1 MDTSDLTSRGYGA
14 VLWEPDQQT
23 VHDARI
29 TRFMR
34 WLAVHIPGPI
44 PGRGHDFGGYADLW
58 QWSVTEPGSFWAA
71 VWDYFE
77 VLGHR
82 DPGPV
87 LTGEVMPDVQWF
99 TGTTLNYARNALRTA
114 WTDPDRTAI
123 IFDSE
128 RTRAGRLTYAQLAQ
142 QVARVAR
149 GLRALGVR
157 RGDRVAALLPN
168 VPEAVIGLL
177 ATASIGAIWSS
188 CSPDF
193 GARSVIDRFAQIEPT
208 VLIAGDGYWYGGK
221 EFSRAQMVDD
231 VVAALPG
238 LSAVVLVDLI
248 EAAGG
253 FPDRFI
259 RWDNLGAEAES
270 EQGQRE
276 PEFEEVP
283 FEHPLW
289 VVYSSGTTGLPKPIM
304 HGHGGIVLEHL
315 KALAFHQD
323 LRPGDVFTWYTTT
336 GWMMWN
342 YLAGGLLA
350 GLTIVL
356 YDGSATY
363 PDTGRLWRLAAEH
376 GVTYLGVG
384 APYLVACMKAGL
396 RPGDEADLSALR
408 AIGSTGSPLPP
419 EAFGWVYDRV
429 SKDLLLGS
437 FSGGTD
443 LCTGFV
449 GPCPLLPVRA
459 GIISGRCLGAEVE
472 AYDDDGQPVIGQ
484 VGELVIT
491 QPMPSMPVGFW
502 NDPGGARYR
511 ESYFDVYPGIWRH
524 GDWIELLPDGGCVI
538 YGRSDATLNRGGV
551 RMGTSEFYR
560 VVEGFGEV
568 GDSLVVDTGR
578 LGAEGRLILYVVPA
592 AGCELDDDLAAR
604 LRAALRSQ
612 LSPRHVPDEI
622 HQVPG
627 IPRTLS
633 GKKLEVPVRKIL
645 LGTEPE
651 RAADPNALANPEV
664 LAYFGGFRGVAPPGQ
679 HSVTH
684 PHPRQLLSETT
695 SSQWGD
701 GVVAGPC
708 PSGGS
713 GGSSPRAMPLREG
726 LGGSASGPCPSGG
739 VRGGLGGSSPRASTA
754 QNHKGVDSGRD
765 AGQRRSRDQGSPAG
779 QGGRGLGGQPR
790 AGPRHAGR
798 RRRRPVLPA
807 RLLPPGGHR
816 GPALA
821 LAAGGGGAG
830 PRPDRPAPAAGPG
843 ADPGPGAGTRA
854 SGPGHPGQP
863 GGGHRHRRHAV
874 PGRLGHDPAEP
885 PPGRDLAARAPAVAG
900 APGRD
905 RRAA

>member
-23 VHDARI
+23 VRDARI
-29 TRFMR
+29 SHFMR
-34 WLAVHIPGPI
+34 WLEDRHVLYPGS
-44 PGRGHDFGGYADLW
+44 YEDLW
-58 QWSVTEPGSFWAA
+58 RWSVSDPGAFWAA
-71 VWDYFE
+71 VWSYFD
-77 VLGHR
+77 VLGDR
-82 DPGPV
+82 GPGPV

-99 TGTTLNYARNALRTA
+99 TGATLNYARNALRTA
-114 WTDPDRTAI
+114 WTDPGRTAI

-128 RTRAGRLTYAQLAQ
+128 RTRAGHLSYAQLAH

-168 VPEAVIGLL
+168 VPEAIIGLL

-221 EFSRAQMVDD
+221 EFSRAGMVNE

-238 LSAVVLVDLI
+238 LSAVVVVDLI
-248 EAAGG
+248 AAADT
-253 FPDRFI
+253 PSVRFT
-259 RWDNLGAEAES
+259 RWDDLGPESPDSADSAES
-270 EQGQRE
+270 EHRE

-283 FEHPLW
+283 FDHPLW

-363 PDTGRLWRLAAEH
+363 PATDRLWQLAAEH

-396 RPGDEADLSALR
+396 RPGDKADLSALR

-419 EAFGWVYDRV
+419 EAFGWVYERV
-429 SKDLLLGS
+429 KKDLLLGS

-472 AYDDDGQPVIGQ
+472 AYDDDGQPVTGQ

-511 ESYFDVYPGIWRH
+511 ESYFDTYPGVWRH

-560 VVEGFGEV
+560 VVESFPEIA
-568 GDSLVVDTGR
+568 DSLVVDTGR
-578 LGAEGRLILYVVPA
+578 LGAEGRLILYVMPA

-612 LSPRHVPDEI
+612 LSPRHIPDEI

-645 LGTEPE
+645 LGAQPE
-651 RAADPNALANPEV
+651 RAADANALANPEV
-664 LAYFGGFRGVAPPGQ
+664 LAYYAPPPA
-679 HSVTH
+679 SD
-684 PHPRQLLSETT
+684 PPQLL
-695 SSQWGD
+695 
-701 GVVAGPC
+701 
-708 PSGGS
+708 
-713 GGSSPRAMPLREG
+713 
-726 LGGSASGPCPSGG
+726 
-739 VRGGLGGSSPRASTA
+739 
-754 QNHKGVDSGRD
+754 
-765 AGQRRSRDQGSPAG
+765 
-779 QGGRGLGGQPR
+779 
-790 AGPRHAGR
+790 
-798 RRRRPVLPA
+798 
-807 RLLPPGGHR
+807 
-816 GPALA
+816 
-821 LAAGGGGAG
+821 
-830 PRPDRPAPAAGPG
+830 
-843 ADPGPGAGTRA
+843 
-854 SGPGHPGQP
+854 
-863 GGGHRHRRHAV
+863 
-874 PGRLGHDPAEP
+874 
-885 PPGRDLAARAPAVAG
+885 
-900 APGRD
+900 
-905 RRAA
+905 

>member
-1 MDTSDLTSRGYGA
+1 MDTTDLTSRGYGA

-23 VHDARI
+23 VHDARV
-29 TRFMR
+29 TRFIR
-34 WLAVHIPGPI
+34 WLG
-44 PGRGHDFGGYADLW
+44 GRGHDFGGYADLW
-58 QWSVTEPGSFWAA
+58 QWSVTDPASFWAA

-82 DPGPV
+82 GPGPV

-99 TGTTLNYARNALRTA
+99 TGATLNYARNALRTA

-123 IFDSE
+123 IFESE
-128 RTRAGRLTYAQLAQ
+128 RDRGGSLSYSELASE
-142 QVARVAR
+142 VARVAR
-149 GLRALGVR
+149 GLRALGVG

-168 VPEAVIGLL
+168 VPEAIIGLL
-177 ATASIGAIWSS
+177 ATASLGAIWSS

-193 GARSVIDRFAQIEPT
+193 GARSVIDRFAQIEPK
-208 VLIAGDGYWYGGK
+208 VLIACDGYTYGGK
-221 EFSRAQMVDD
+221 EYSRAAMVDE
-231 VVAALPG
+231 VTKALSSTGPG
-238 LSAVVLVDLI
+238 RVAVVRVSLI
-248 EAAGG
+248 GDDQAA
-253 FPDRFI
+253 P
-259 RWDNLGAEAES
+259 GATAWEVFGTGAGSGQGAES
-270 EQGQRE
+270 EQRE

-283 FEHPLW
+283 FDHPLW

-356 YDGSATY
+356 YDGSATW
-363 PDTGRLWRLAAEH
+363 PATDRLWRLAAEH

-396 RPGDEADLSALR
+396 RPGDEVDLSALR

-472 AYDDDGQPVIGQ
+472 AYDDDGHPVIGQ

-502 NDPGGARYR
+502 NDPGGVRYR
-511 ESYFDVYPGIWRH
+511 ESYFDTYPGVWRH
-524 GDWIELLPDGGCVI
+524 GDWIMILPDGGCVI

-560 VVEGFGEV
+560 VVEGFPEV
-568 GDSLVVDTGR
+568 ADSLVVDTGR

-604 LRAALRSQ
+604 LRAALRSE

-664 LAYFGGFRGVAPPGQ
+664 LVYFAP
-679 HSVTH
+679 
-684 PHPRQLLSETT
+684 
-695 SSQWGD
+695 
-701 GVVAGPC
+701 
-708 PSGGS
+708 
-713 GGSSPRAMPLREG
+713 
-726 LGGSASGPCPSGG
+726 
-739 VRGGLGGSSPRASTA
+739 
-754 QNHKGVDSGRD
+754 
-765 AGQRRSRDQGSPAG
+765 
-779 QGGRGLGGQPR
+779 
-790 AGPRHAGR
+790 
-798 RRRRPVLPA
+798 
-807 RLLPPGGHR
+807 
-816 GPALA
+816 
-821 LAAGGGGAG
+821 
-830 PRPDRPAPAAGPG
+830 
-843 ADPGPGAGTRA
+843 
-854 SGPGHPGQP
+854 
-863 GGGHRHRRHAV
+863 
-874 PGRLGHDPAEP
+874 RLG
-885 PPGRDLAARAPAVAG
+885 
-900 APGRD
+900 
-905 RRAA
+905 